1 MTAIFVYIIV
11 SIFIDCCGVL
21 FRFWLEQRSKK

>member
-1 MTAIFVYIIV
+1 MAPMFVGCSV
-11 SIFIDCCGVL
+11 TL

>member
-1 MTAIFVYIIV
+1 MTLLFVTIIAPMFV
-11 SIFIDCCGVL
+11 GCSVTL